1 MLGAGAQGGILLCL
15 LPCSHQSRQGGKDRT
30 QGSGAS
36 ASQSEGEGLFVPQ
49 ALYAT
54 PPQSPFSKGLGSRY
68 EGCVARP
75 TGISRRLM

>member
-54 PPQSPFSKGLGSRY
+54 PPHRVPSPKAWAAGMKGVWHGRLGFR
-68 EGCVARP
+68 G
-75 TGISRRLM
+75 G